1 LPGDAKP
8 NDLIFWHTDLEVDH
22 VDVLSTKLKERTTRP
37 VSTRVVALGGAEMEQ
52 VRSFIV
58 RDPDGHALQLDQ
70 HAQSTASA
78 LR

>member
-1 LPGDAKP
+1 
-8 NDLIFWHTDLEVDH
+8 
-22 VDVLSTKLKERTTRP
+22 
-37 VSTRVVALGGAEMEQ
+37 VVALGGAEMEQ
-52 VRSFIV
+52 VRSFIA